1 MAKAYIALGA
11 NLGAP
16 KQQLINAL
24 KSLSKNQFLTLVD
37 YSSLYSSRPMGP
49 QDQPD
54 YINAVCRVESVLS
67 AAETLHLLHKIEDD
81 FGRQRLRHWGER
93 TLDLD
98 LLLFDS
104 VQSDTATL
112 VLPHPGLYQR
122 DFVLLPLKEI
132 APELQLPNGC
142 TVVEQCT
149 KVTQTGLHMIF
160 SSNQLTQELAKE

>member
-16 KQQLINAL
+16 EQQLIDAL
-24 KSLSKNQFLTLVD
+24 KALSKSQFLTLVD

-54 YINAVCRVESVLS
+54 YVNAVCRVDSMLG
-67 AAETLHLLHKIEDD
+67 AAETLQLLHQIEDD

-104 VQSDTATL
+104 VRSNTATL
-112 VLPHPGLYQR
+112 MLPHPGLYQR
-122 DFVLLPLKEI
+122 EFVLLPLNEI
-132 APELQLPNGC
+132 APNLKLPNGY
-142 TVVEQCT
+142 TVREQCT
-149 KVTQTGLHMIF
+149 KVTQTDLHMIF
-160 SSNQLTQELAKE
+160 SSNQLTTELAKE